1 MIFPFMFVAILAVIV
16 VVVITLGYITNMH
29 EESRKEFQDDIKQL
43 LVIQD
48 NNTYNTK
55 IKELKSKHYGFF
67 NDIIKQTSNGTIL
80 SIHDIDNMID
90 YIIQESIKNE
100 KYKQFLSEGNITVI
114 TSENRTYGTI
124 YDPTYNATSNN
135 ITSTNNTTQ

>member
-1 MIFPFMFVAILAVIV
+1 MKLQFIIVGLFLVLVLSVIV
-16 VVVITLGYITNMH
+16 LTFISNNL
-29 EESRKEFQDDIKQL
+29 EQSRQNFEYDIKQL
-43 LVIQD
+43 LTIQD
-48 NNTYNTK
+48 ESKYDQR

-124 YDPTYNATSNN
+124 YDPKYNYTGNN
-135 ITSTNNTTQ
+135 ITSNNNTIQ